1 VQYRNEK
8 GQFVKGQKNETIASR
23 NELGQFTSKT
33 IQTIVLPVETKQNQN
48 NMESEKKMFDTKNSR
63 ADAIETALVTG
74 AATVNDIVSMV
85 IETRPDD
92 DPKKTKGQ
100 VKAILRDIREGRGRW
115 KKYTITGEEEGVKI
129 VPK

>member
-1 VQYRNEK
+1 
-8 GQFVKGQKNETIASR
+8 
-23 NELGQFTSKT
+23 
-33 IQTIVLPVETKQNQN
+33 
-48 NMESEKKMFDTKNSR
+48 MESEKKMFDTKNSR